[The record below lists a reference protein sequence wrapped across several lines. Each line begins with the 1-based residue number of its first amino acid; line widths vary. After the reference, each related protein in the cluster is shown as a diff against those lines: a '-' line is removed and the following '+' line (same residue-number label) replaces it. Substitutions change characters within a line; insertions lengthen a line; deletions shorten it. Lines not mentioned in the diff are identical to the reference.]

1 MYALHMLTWVLIGLF
16 IATLQS
22 LLLRPH
28 NRLSLLMLT
37 AGLAG
42 LVGGGF
48 TLAAGAAFPVGGAGA
63 ASMIAAAFT
72 ALVALLVQETITT
85 SALRHE

>member
-1 MYALHMLTWVLIGLF
+1 MYALHMFTWIMIGLF

-28 NRLSLLMLT
+28 NRLSTRMLT

-42 LVGGGF
+42 LVGGGL
-48 TLAAGAAFPVGGAGA
+48 TVAAGATFVVGGAGA
-63 ASMIAAAFT
+63 ASMITAAVT
-72 ALVALLVQETITT
+72 ALAALLVQETITVQT
-85 SALRHE
+85 YRHP